1 MSPFTFS
8 PFISS
13 RIKYLDR
20 VSVTFLFLFPHSDAW
35 TSCHF
40 SKEGHIW
47 LTSKSRCWPWWAAG
61 AGFNPCI
68 SSYTFFHNIQFLA
81 VQMPLS
87 FQRCTHGLNSQEEK
101 FLSILGDMEPDHD
114 PRLSIPRWRWQP
126 FLIQPDVY
134 LSVPPRKYFTKSFL
148 NLSFT
153 S

>member
-68 SSYTFFHNIQFLA
+68 SSYTFSHNIQFLA

-87 FQRCTHGLNSQEEK
+87 FQRCTM
-101 FLSILGDMEPDHD
+101 DW
-114 PRLSIPRWRWQP
+114 IPRRRNSCQ
-126 FLIQPDVY
+126 FLGTWSQTMTQDSPSHGGGGS
-134 LSVPPRKYFTKSFL
+134 LFL
-148 NLSFT
+148 YNPMCTCLFHQENISLRVF
-153 S
+153 